1 MRRSTTPMILWLAA
15 TWVVAGSVPAEQPTG
30 PYAGQEAREIKALSS
45 EEVDGYLEGEGM
57 GLAKAAELNGFPGPL
72 HVLELAEELELSE
85 EQSLRTR
92 EIFDEM
98 REQAKRLGARLVE
111 KERELDR
118 LFVSEAVSE
127 PALQSLTLEIGRIQG
142 ELRATHLRAHLAQK
156 ALLTGHQV
164 MRYSELRGYG
174 SGGAGAHDPSMHH
187 DHSGHGHPSRH
198 PG

>member
-1 MRRSTTPMILWLAA
+1 MRELTTPVLLWLGMACLVAA
-15 TWVVAGSVPAEQPTG
+15 SLWAETQTR
-30 PYAGQEAREIKALSS
+30 PYAGEETREIKALSA
-45 EEVDGYLEGEGM
+45 EEVDGLMRGEGM

-72 HVLELAEELELSE
+72 HVLELADELELTE

-118 LFVSEAVSE
+118 LFGTEAVTE
-127 PALQSLTLEIGRIQG
+127 QALQSLTLEIGRIQG

-156 ALLTGHQV
+156 ALLTEHQV
-164 MRYSELRGYG
+164 MRYNELRGYG
-174 SGGAGAHDPSMHH
+174 SGGAHAHDPSM
-187 DHSGHGHPSRH
+187 HGHPSRH